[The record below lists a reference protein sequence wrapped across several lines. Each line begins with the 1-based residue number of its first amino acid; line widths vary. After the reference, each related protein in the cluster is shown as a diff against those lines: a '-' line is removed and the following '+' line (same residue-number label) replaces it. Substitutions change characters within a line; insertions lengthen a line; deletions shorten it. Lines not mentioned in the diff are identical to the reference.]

1 MDRLQPLLK
10 PHCQKKRVLLVAN
23 RVGEEYSFYEKKNF
37 WFIGSSCAITI
48 NPTLVLDRLGKA
60 DEGVLKVEVS
70 LPKH

>member
-1 MDRLQPLLK
+1 M
-10 PHCQKKRVLLVAN
+10 AN

-37 WFIGSSCAITI
+37 WFMGSSCAITI